1 MSVVDDSI
9 VVSDFYDSSETE
21 DSDTD
26 ANDNEH

>member
-21 DSDTD
+21 DSDIDT
-26 ANDNEH
+26 NDNEH

>member
-21 DSDTD
+21 GSDTD